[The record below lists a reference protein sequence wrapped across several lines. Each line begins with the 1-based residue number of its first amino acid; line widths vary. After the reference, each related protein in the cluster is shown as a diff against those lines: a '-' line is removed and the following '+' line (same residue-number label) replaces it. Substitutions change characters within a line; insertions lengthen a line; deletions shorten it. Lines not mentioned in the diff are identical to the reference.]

1 VQFGLPCQPLYAPAG
16 NNKRPAVS
24 DPLHSSFRITK
35 EFIMTSI
42 RFAFR
47 NLALAAAATLL
58 CTSAALAANASA
70 MADAQAR
77 YRQDMAAC
85 ASGQSNQDLATCRR
99 EAKNALAA
107 AKRGALNNAPDQYQQ
122 NALRRCDAHQG
133 EDRIACQARIL
144 GEGNVQSGVEAGGIL
159 RKSVTVTPAQ

>member
-1 VQFGLPCQPLYAPAG
+1 M
-16 NNKRPAVS
+16 
-24 DPLHSSFRITK
+24 IT
-35 EFIMTSI
+35 I
-42 RFAFR
+42 RFPLR
-47 NLALAAAATLL
+47 HLVLAVAASLL
-58 CTSAALAANASA
+58 CSTAALAANTGA

-85 ASGQSNQDLATCRR
+85 TSGQTNQDLATCRL

-107 AKRGALNNAPDQYQQ
+107 ARRGGLSSAPDQYQQ

-144 GEGNVQSGVEAGGIL
+144 GEGNVESGVEAGGVL
-159 RKSVTVTPAQ
+159 RKSIMVTPGQ

>member
-1 VQFGLPCQPLYAPAG
+1 M
-16 NNKRPAVS
+16 
-24 DPLHSSFRITK
+24 IT
-35 EFIMTSI
+35 I
-42 RFAFR
+42 RFPLR
-47 NLALAAAATLL
+47 HLVLAAAASLL
-58 CTSAALAANASA
+58 CSTAALAANTGA

-85 ASGQSNQDLATCRR
+85 TSGQTNQDLATCRL

-107 AKRGALNNAPDQYQQ
+107 AKRGALSSAPDQYQQ

-144 GEGNVQSGVEAGGIL
+144 GEGNVESGVEAGGVL
-159 RKSVTVTPAQ
+159 RKSIMVTPGQ